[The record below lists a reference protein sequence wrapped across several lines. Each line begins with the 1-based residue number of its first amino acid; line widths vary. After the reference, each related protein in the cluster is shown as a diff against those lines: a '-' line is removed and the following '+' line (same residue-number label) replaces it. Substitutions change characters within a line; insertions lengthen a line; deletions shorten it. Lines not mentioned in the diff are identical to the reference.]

1 MNETNQS
8 TWPSPDMAPLAAS
21 PRRVSADSFRRL
33 TALLKKLEPST
44 TAVRDLASVVI
55 ALPTFAVPIEVAP
68 VAVVPVIAPSVAE
81 PAREPEVV
89 LQPVLA
95 PEPELV
101 FEPELELAPEPEPEL
116 VLEPVLAPE
125 PEAVAAPIVVLPE
138 VPVEMLAALPQE
150 MLHVELAVE
159 PEPVVA
165 VVAEIPQ
172 NIPKSQVEE
181 IHLTSVPEAFIAP
194 IEEPAPPPVAM
205 QVQPLR
211 AAPSLLRRQP
221 KRDVFDEV
229 LTVPK
234 TIVVEQLS
242 PEQEAEQTELARSL
256 IDMMSGAGAGGGQ
269 PHERALA
276 ADTLLRMLPRLAQ
289 SIRTVLAQRLS
300 MMDTPPSILVSRLL
314 VDPDVSVSGPLLED
328 CMQIADENFFPLIN
342 QRNQEQLRLIARR
355 RRLSRAVTEA
365 LIAVGD
371 ASVLLTLVRNAAAE
385 IPQEGFMTLARVA
398 SENPELLAPLCIR
411 QDLPIHT
418 AFELFWP
425 APVQLRRYLLTRF
438 LTDTENLTRILRI
451 TMKGEEGGSSDI
463 SVEDV
468 GAGLVMA
475 LAGQTA
481 EAAVNVAAAVKVA
494 PATIERIFADTSGEA
509 MMALLKVAGISRAQL
524 ETNLPNL
531 AAGDFALINPNRNF
545 EELQAVFDQLSYTK
559 ARILLTYWDWAS
571 NQSGP
576 YATHH

>member
-1 MNETNQS
+1 MNESNQS

-44 TAVRDLASVVI
+44 TAVPELASGVI
-55 ALPTFAVPIEVAP
+55 TLPTFAAPIEVAP
-68 VAVVPVIAPSVAE
+68 VEVMPVIAP
-81 PAREPEVV
+81 PE
-89 LQPVLA
+89 PVLA
-95 PEPELV
+95 PEPELAL
-101 FEPELELAPEPEPEL
+101 EPELELAPEPE
-116 VLEPVLAPE
+116 
-125 PEAVAAPIVVLPE
+125 AVAAPVVVLPE

-150 MLHVELAVE
+150 MLHVEQAAE
-159 PEPVVA
+159 PEPITPI
-165 VVAEIPQ
+165 VAEIPQ
-172 NIPKSQVEE
+172 NIQEPQVEE
-181 IHLTSVPEAFIAP
+181 IHLTAVPEAFIAP
-194 IEEPAPPPVAM
+194 IEEPTPPPVAV

-211 AAPSLLRRQP
+211 SAPSLLRRQS
-221 KRDVFDEV
+221 KRDLFDEV

-314 VDPDVSVSGPLLED
+314 VDPDVAVSGPLLED

-398 SENPELLAPLCIR
+398 SESPELLAPLCIR

-451 TMKGEEGGSSDI
+451 TMKGEDGGSSSV

-468 GAGLVMA
+468 GNGLLLA
-475 LAGQTA
+475 LDGQTA

-494 PATIERIFADTSGEA
+494 PSTIERIFADTSGEA

-531 AAGDFALINPNRNF
+531 ASGDHALVDPNRNF

>member
-44 TAVRDLASVVI
+44 TAVPDLASVVI

-81 PAREPEVV
+81 HAPEPEVV

-101 FEPELELAPEPEPEL
+101 FEPELELAPERKL
-116 VLEPVLAPE
+116 VLEPVLASE

-165 VVAEIPQ
+165 IVAEIPQ
-172 NIPKSQVEE
+172 NIPEPQVEE

-194 IEEPAPPPVAM
+194 IEEPVPPPVAM

-385 IPQEGFMTLARVA
+385 ILQEGFMTLARVA

-418 AFELFWP
+418 AFELFWS

-451 TMKGEEGGSSDI
+451 TMKGEEGGSSSI

-468 GAGLVMA
+468 GAGLLLA
-475 LAGQTA
+475 LDGQTA